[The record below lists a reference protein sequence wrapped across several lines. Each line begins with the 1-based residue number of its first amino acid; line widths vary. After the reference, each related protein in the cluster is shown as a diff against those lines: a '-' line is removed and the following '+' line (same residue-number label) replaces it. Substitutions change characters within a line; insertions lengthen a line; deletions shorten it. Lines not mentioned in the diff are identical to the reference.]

1 MRRILIWL
9 IRGYRRFISP
19 RLAPSCKYLP
29 TCSQYAMDAV
39 AKYGALRGSIMAV
52 WRILRCNPFSKGG
65 YDPVK

>member
-19 RLAPSCKYLP
+19 RRAPSCKYLP

-39 AKYGALRGSIMAV
+39 AKYGALRGSVMAV